1 MQLYHKSGH
10 QTYLDAAIIEFQ
22 DCPPRSQWRLIS
34 VVATV
39 SAVVVMMMAMAMT
52 TVMAF
57 RLVDNHCRWRAGGA
71 HWVTAHWV
79 TTNTKV
85 VVVSGVAV

>member
-1 MQLYHKSGH
+1 
-10 QTYLDAAIIEFQ
+10 
-22 DCPPRSQWRLIS
+22 
-34 VVATV
+34 VATV

-57 RLVDNHCRWRAGGA
+57 RLVDNHCPWRAGGA
-71 HWVTAHWV
+71 HWVPTHWV
-79 TTNTKV
+79 TTTNAEV